1 MAVQKLQQQ
10 ERSIQHGGVS
20 FGIYRNRQKQRDLG
34 FEQSANKLVWH
45 SCMNGK

>member
-1 MAVQKLQQQ
+1 MAVQKLQRQ

-34 FEQSANKLVWH
+34 FEQSANNLVWH